1 MYSDEVI
8 FVIREDKYLSV
19 FYSDGKHI
27 VRKDDISKYKLK
39 VKNRY
44 KNPIEI
50 NRCYLYPAKT
60 INNKNCIYV
69 NVNKFIENEEY
80 YNYLLKYF
88 DLYYIVKKMYI
99 KQMID
104 E

>member
-8 FVIREDKYLSV
+8 LVIREGEYLSV
-19 FYSDGKHI
+19 FYSDGKNI
-27 VRKDDISKYKLK
+27 IRKDDMTKYKIK

-50 NRCYLYPAKT
+50 NKCYLYPAKT
-60 INNKNCIYV
+60 INNKDYIYV
-69 NVNKFIENEEY
+69 NVSKFIENDEY

-88 DLYYIVKKMYI
+88 GLYSIVKKMYI